1 MVAAPYKKHQND
13 VNEWVHTVH
22 TQELNW
28 VQNNSIF
35 LDSIVNLKK
44 KSHHRT
50 FHLKNDSD
58 SHKN

>member
-1 MVAAPYKKHQND
+1 MVAAPYKKRQND
-13 VNEWVHTVH
+13 VNKWVHTFH

-44 KSHHRT
+44 NK
-50 FHLKNDSD
+50 
-58 SHKN
+58 